1 MEFKDYY
8 KVLGVARNADEK
20 TIRQAFR
27 RLARQHHPDV
37 NPGDKKNAEQRFK
50 EINEAYQVLND
61 AERRAKYDQVLELR
75 ERGGGWEEILRGAGP
90 RAGAGRDGGTFRV
103 YTSGDAGEFS
113 EFFEQ
118 LFGGLGGGGFGE
130 GIFGTGARRGRA
142 RTGRGAG
149 GIDIEELLRRQQAH
163 PWSAPQAQQPQAP
176 ADVEGTVQITI
187 EEAFRG
193 TQRTVMVPAADG
205 RPARSLEITIP
216 AGVRGG
222 QRIRA
227 AGAGHDGDLYLR
239 VDVAPHPVFTRDG
252 DDIIC
257 AVEVPVWTAA
267 LGGEVQAPTLGGPVT
282 LTIPAGTRDGQ
293 IFRLRG
299 RGMPRVRGGGA
310 GDELARVRLVLPQP
324 LTDRDRELFEEM
336 RRQHEA
342 APKTS

>member
-8 KVLGVARNADEK
+8 KILGVPRNADQK
-20 TIRQAFR
+20 AIRQAFR
-27 RLARQHHPDV
+27 QLARQHHPDV

-61 AERRAKYDQVLELR
+61 AERRVKYDQVLELR
-75 ERGGGWEEILRGAGP
+75 EHGGGWEEILRGAG
-90 RAGAGRDGGTFRV
+90 AGGGRDGGTFRV
-103 YTSGDAGEFS
+103 YTSGDPGEFS

-142 RTGRGAG
+142 RTSGGARGV
-149 GIDIEELLRRQQAH
+149 DLEDLLRRQQA
-163 PWSAPQAQQPQAP
+163 AQAP
-176 ADVEGTVQITI
+176 ADVEGTVEITL

-193 TQRTVMVPAADG
+193 TKRTVMVPAADG
-205 RPARSLEITIP
+205 RPARSLDVTIP
-216 AGVRGG
+216 AGVRSG

-227 AGAGHDGDLYLR
+227 AGAGHGGDLYLR
-239 VDVAPHPVFTRDG
+239 VEVLPHPVFTRDG
-252 DDIIC
+252 DGITA

-282 LTIPAGTRDGQ
+282 LKIPAGTRDGQ

-299 RGMPRVRGGGA
+299 RGMPHVRGGGA
-310 GDELARVRLVLPQP
+310 GDQLARARLVLPQP
-324 LTDRDRELFEEM
+324 LTDRDRELFDEM
-336 RRQHEA
+336 RRLHETA
-342 APKTS
+342 TTG

>member
-8 KVLGVARNADEK
+8 KILGVPRNADEK
-20 TIRQAFR
+20 AIRQAFR

-37 NPGDKKNAEQRFK
+37 NPGDKKNAESRFK

-75 ERGGGWEEILRGAGP
+75 EHGGGWEEILRGAGA
-90 RAGAGRDGGTFRV
+90 RAGGGRDGGTFRV
-103 YTSGDAGEFS
+103 YTSGDPGEFS

-130 GIFGTGARRGRA
+130 GIFGTGARRGRP
-142 RTGRGAG
+142 RTRGGAAG
-149 GIDIEELLRRQQAH
+149 VDLEELLRQQQA
-163 PWSAPQAQQPQAP
+163 AQQAQQAP
-176 ADVEGTVQITI
+176 AGDVEGAVEVTL

-193 TQRTVMVPAADG
+193 TKRTVTIPASDG
-205 RPARSLEITIP
+205 QPAHTLDVSIP
-216 AGVRGG
+216 AGVRSG

-227 AGAGHDGDLYLR
+227 AGAGHGGDLYLR
-239 VDVAPHPVFTRDG
+239 VEVPPHPVFTREG
-252 DDIIC
+252 DDIAA
-257 AVEVPVWTAA
+257 AVDVPVWTAA
-267 LGGEVQAPTLGGPVT
+267 LGGAVEAPTLGGPVT
-282 LTIPAGTRDGQ
+282 LTIPAGTREGQ

-299 RGMPRVRGGGA
+299 RGMPHVRGGGA

-336 RRQHEA
+336 RRLHETA
-342 APKTS
+342 TKT